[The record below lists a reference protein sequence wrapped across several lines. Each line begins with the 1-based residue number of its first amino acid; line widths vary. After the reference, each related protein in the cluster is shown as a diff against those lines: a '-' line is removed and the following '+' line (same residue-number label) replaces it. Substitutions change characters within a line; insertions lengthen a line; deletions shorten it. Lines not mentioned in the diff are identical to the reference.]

1 MELPYTVEF
10 PKYPDVG
17 DKFSLPGGTP
27 LGMSAVLEIRV
38 GTEVLAHAMSLQRIP
53 NVTKK
58 IQAQRIYANEELVP
72 GNEYNLVVYE
82 LPILELVFQE
92 WCGWSPS
99 KYGPAELHIDALC
112 RLEHRP
118 NYVMQSGSQFIYDA
132 ATFSVLGGKL
142 Q

>member
-1 MELPYTVEF
+1 MEPPFAVEL

-17 DKFSLPGGTP
+17 DKFSLPNDTP
-27 LGMSAVLEIRV
+27 IGRSAVLEIRV
-38 GTEVLAHAMSLQRIP
+38 GTEVLAHAMSLQPIP

-58 IQAQRIYANEELVP
+58 IQAQRIHANEELVP
-72 GNEYNLVVYE
+72 GNEYNMIVYE

-92 WCGWSPS
+92 WSGWVPS
-99 KYGPAELHIDALC
+99 KYGPAEIDIDVLC
-112 RLEHRP
+112 RLENNP

-142 Q
+142 P